1 MFEGYYHRARTA
13 LVLAASSEPP
23 PVLNGWSVLDSMQR
37 AVRGINIGHLL
48 LVIFALHLFALSF
61 PSDTSNGGGMVFDE
75 SYYVPASLDLLH
87 GVASNL
93 EHPFFGKVWGAL
105 GISVF
110 GDNFFGWRIFYAVV
124 GTLAVWMMYEL
135 ARQFFS
141 KEKALLAASM
151 LAFESLFF
159 IHTSLLLLDGPP
171 VLFALAG
178 FLAYFKR
185 RFYIS
190 ALAFG
195 LCILSKESGVF
206 FLLALLLY
214 HLWANGK
221 SIRTPGLQIFR
232 WKKVFAFAVIVSL
245 VVGLPLW
252 GYDYAY
258 HPFAKTSVLVEPI
271 VVVDPLTNISVT
283 TTNTTTIHSD
293 NVTNPLQNF
302 AYYFTYQSSLKGC
315 GKTDAW
321 NCYPWS
327 WILPFGVTPLQY
339 FVNAVSVTSRTSNG
353 TILGETQ
360 YHPIDWQGIGNPV
373 VWYSIWLV
381 VPVVAWKLIRRSA
394 GEVDAL
400 AGCLIA
406 GTYLPLFYISL
417 ASHRVE
423 YAFYFLNTD
432 VGLALGIPLVVA
444 FVSRG
449 KVKTERLL
457 ILLWLVAAVVFF
469 FAYFPVNPFAF
480 KS

>member
-1 MFEGYYHRARTA
+1 
-13 LVLAASSEPP
+13 LAASSEAPP
-23 PVLNGWSVLDSMQR
+23 TPSAGSALDSLLR
-37 AVRGINIGHLL
+37 AVRGVNIGHLL
-48 LVIFALHLFALSF
+48 ILIFALHLFVLSF
-61 PSDTSNGGGMVFDE
+61 PSDTGNGGGMVFDE
-75 SYYVPASLDLLH
+75 AFYVPASLDLLH

-93 EHPFFGKVWGAL
+93 EHPFFGKLWGAL
-105 GISVF
+105 GISFF
-110 GDNFFGWRIFYAVV
+110 GDNFFGWRILYAVI

-151 LAFESLFF
+151 LAFENLFF

-171 VLFALAG
+171 ILFALAG
-178 FLAYFKR
+178 FLGYFKKR
-185 RFYIS
+185 YYLS

-214 HLWANGK
+214 HVWANGK
-221 SIRTPGLQIFR
+221 KIRTPGLPIFG
-232 WKKVFAFAVIVSL
+232 WKKILAFAIIVSL

-258 HPFAKTSVLVEPI
+258 HPFSKTTVLVEPT
-271 VVVDPLTNISVT
+271 VVVNPLANSTVT
-283 TTNTTTIHSD
+283 TTTTTTIHAG

-302 AYYFTYQSSLKGC
+302 AYYFTYQSSLTGC
-315 GKTDAW
+315 GKTDPW
-321 NCYPWS
+321 NCYPWN
-327 WILPFGVTPLQY
+327 WVLPFGVTPLQY
-339 FVNAVSVTSRTSNG
+339 YVNSVTVTSKASNG
-353 TILGETQ
+353 TILGEVV
-360 YHPIDWQGIGNPV
+360 YHPIHWQGIGNLV

-381 VPVVAWKLIRRSA
+381 VPMVAWRLVRRSA
-394 GEVDAL
+394 KEVDAL
-400 AGCLIA
+400 VGCLIA

-417 ASHRVE
+417 VSHRVE

-432 VGLALGIPLVVA
+432 VGLALGIPVVVA

-449 KVKTERLL
+449 NVRTERLL
-457 ILLWLVAAVVFF
+457 ILFWLVGAAAFF

-480 KS
+480 TS